1 MVSKRKDLSN
11 DLFDGIKIYLYIFIF
26 IIVIYYV
33 IHFLSLFLTKFQK
46 TIVVTEKYIKPYKN
60 YSYYQFVDSNDKTYR
75 LVDSIYLLEFNSGDD
90 YAQLKVGK
98 KYKIYGYWFRYP
110 MFSWFPLV
118 YKVSDI

>member
-1 MVSKRKDLSN
+1 ME
-11 DLFDGIKIYLYIFIF
+11 LFDSIKIYLYIFIF
-26 IIVIYYV
+26 IILVYYI
-33 IHFLSLFLTKFQK
+33 IHFLSIFFTKFQK
-46 TIVVTEKYIKPYKN
+46 TVVITEKYIKPIKN
-60 YSYYQFVDSNDKTYR
+60 NSYYQFVDSNDKTYR